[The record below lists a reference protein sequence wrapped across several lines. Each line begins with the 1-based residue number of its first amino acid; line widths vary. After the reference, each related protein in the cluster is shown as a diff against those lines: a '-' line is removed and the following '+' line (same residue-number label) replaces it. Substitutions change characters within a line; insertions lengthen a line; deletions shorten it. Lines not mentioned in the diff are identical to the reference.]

1 MYEKKLQKG
10 TDDLA
15 KKAAYMRD
23 LEVELA
29 RVKEE
34 SRTAA
39 QKSNGLQ
46 ENLRF
51 LFVIGS
57 DEDIL
62 ERLTRVS

>member
-1 MYEKKLQKG
+1 
-10 TDDLA
+10 
-15 KKAAYMRD
+15 MRD

-39 QKSNGLQ
+39 QESNGLQ
-46 ENLRF
+46 DNIRF

-62 ERLTRVS
+62 ERLTRIS

>member
-1 MYEKKLQKG
+1 
-10 TDDLA
+10 
-15 KKAAYMRD
+15 MRD
-23 LEVELA
+23 LELELT

-39 QKSNGLQ
+39 QESNGLQ